1 MNKQDNRIAF
11 IMRLKEGCQAEYER
25 RHDAIWPQLK
35 EVLTQAGV
43 YDYSI
48 FLEPSSRTLFA
59 FQRNHGTSG
68 SQDLGSDPIVRQ
80 WWAYMADLMEVNDD
94 LSPLSMPLTE
104 VFHMD

>member
-1 MNKQDNRIAF
+1 
-11 IMRLKEGCQAEYER
+11 
-25 RHDAIWPQLK
+25 
-35 EVLTQAGV
+35 
-43 YDYSI
+43 
-48 FLEPSSRTLFA
+48 LFA

-94 LSPLSMPLTE
+94 LSPLSIPLTE